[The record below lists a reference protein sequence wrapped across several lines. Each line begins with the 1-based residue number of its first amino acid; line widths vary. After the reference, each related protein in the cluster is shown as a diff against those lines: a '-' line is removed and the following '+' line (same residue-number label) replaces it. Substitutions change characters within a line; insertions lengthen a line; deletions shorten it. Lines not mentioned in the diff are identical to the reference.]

1 MWKENSFL
9 EGRVTLK
16 ISKMLTAG
24 LVDRRPLLPS
34 PSISQLER
42 SKMETWRRDLNK
54 LTT

>member
-1 MWKENSFL
+1 MWTENSFL
-9 EGRVTLK
+9 EGKVTLK
-16 ISKMLTAG
+16 ISKMTAG
-24 LVDRRPLLPS
+24 LVDRRPSPPS